1 MPYITTMQRPRT
13 KRISLEEILMGDI
26 DLTSFQYS
34 PSKRAI
40 TGTTTR
46 HVETTP
52 ESLTRKISVER
63 LISVLENFIVT
74 NEPLYQQDRGS
85 LYYQFPLPK
94 KSGGL
99 RIISAPNDNLKAA
112 LNALRTIFEQDFFA
126 LYHTSAYAYVRGRS
140 TVDMLKRHQS
150 NGSKWFEKLD
160 FSNFFGSVTEGFLF
174 SMLAEIFPFSEVC
187 KSSRGAAALRK
198 ALNLCFLDGGL
209 PQGTP
214 ISPMLTN
221 LMMIPIDHKIIN
233 DLHAKNM
240 VYTRYA
246 DDIYISSKYDFS
258 PTEIS
263 SYIISVLRRFD
274 APLKLNTKK
283 TRYGSSSGSNW
294 CLGLMLNGE
303 NKITIG
309 WKNVERFKA
318 MCNSYI
324 QDRLHGVRWDL
335 HDVRHLSG
343 LISYYKMIE
352 KDYINHII
360 RHQNEKY
367 HVNMEDM
374 MRRDLRGE
382 S

>member
-1 MPYITTMQRPRT
+1 MPYITVMQTPRT
-13 KRISLEEILMGDI
+13 KQISLEEILMGDI
-26 DLTSFQYS
+26 DLSSFQYS
-34 PSKRAI
+34 SNRAI
-40 TGTTTR
+40 TGTYTR
-46 HVETTP
+46 FVDTTP
-52 ESLTRKISVER
+52 ESLTRKIDVER
-63 LISVLENFIVT
+63 LIGVLENFVSA
-74 NEPLYQQDRGS
+74 NEPLYRQDRGS

-99 RIISAPNDNLKAA
+99 RIISAPNDSLKAA
-112 LNALRTIFEQDFFA
+112 LNTLRTIFETDFLA

-150 NGSKWFEKLD
+150 NNSKWFEKLD

-174 SMLAEIFPFSEVC
+174 AMLAEIFPFSEVC
-187 KSSRGAAALRK
+187 KSARGANALMK

-221 LMMIPIDHKIIN
+221 LMMIPIDHRIIN

-258 PTEIS
+258 PSEIS
-263 SYIISVLRRFD
+263 SYVISVLRRFD

-335 HDVRHLSG
+335 SDIRHLSG